1 MKIPEKYFHF
11 LTFKQSEDTD
21 IWYKIVGLFNDRSTY
36 YLYKQ
41 IDNNNFELLGTSNN
55 PLKLEEKV
63 YEGKFC

>member
-1 MKIPEKYFHF
+1 MRIPEKYFHF
-11 LTFKQSEDTD
+11 LTFKRSEDIDT
-21 IWYKIVGLFNDRSTY
+21 WYKIVGLFNDRSTY

-63 YEGKFC
+63 YEGKFG